1 MNVVLNLVLVLQ
13 ILSAL
18 AMIGLILVQHG
29 KGADMGAAFGGGSAG
44 SLFGS
49 AGSANFLSRA
59 TAFAATVFFVSCLAL
74 VLISSKASQK
84 SNELGVMEGAISA
97 VASQPAQAS
106 GPAQKKIPD

>member
-1 MNVVLNLVLVLQ
+1 MEFVATLVQILNVIAAIAVIVLVL
-13 ILSAL
+13 L
-18 AMIGLILVQHG
+18 QHG

-84 SNELGVMEGAISA
+84 ANELGVMEGAISA